1 MKQWQILRT
10 VFPEIITDNFEFT
23 DYRES
28 SESLEYWLEERDYMS
43 REDYK
48 KAQSIL
54 MVLPSIKRYRISPW
68 AWGLPACPPSQMD
81 RPFHR
86 RDIHL

>member
-48 KAQSIL
+48 KAQSVF
-54 MVLPSIKRYRISPW
+54 MVLPSIKRYRISRSVGVGFTCMS
-68 AWGLPACPPSQMD
+68 AVANG
-81 RPFHR
+81 
-86 RDIHL
+86 